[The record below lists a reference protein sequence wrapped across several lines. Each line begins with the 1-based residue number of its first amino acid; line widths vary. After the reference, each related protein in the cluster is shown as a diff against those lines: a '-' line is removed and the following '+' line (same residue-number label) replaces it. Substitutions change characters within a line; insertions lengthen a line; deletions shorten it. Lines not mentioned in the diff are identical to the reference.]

1 MVKKISSRLVY
12 AVITFFLL
20 TFFVFALSNMMKGN
34 ALDAQLA
41 ANPHMSQETY
51 NALLH
56 ERGLDRPIPVRY
68 LDWLTAFLHG
78 DMGTCDQFDVPV
90 SQILSERIGPT
101 LILNFTALILAVVI
115 SIPLGVMAAYKP
127 YSAWDNVSS
136 VLSFVGASMPS
147 FMMGLLG
154 VYFFAVKLHWLP
166 TQGMYYASQPH
177 TIGSLAIHLVL
188 PATIGALQMVGSI
201 LKQTRGAVLEVLN
214 EDYIKTAR
222 AKGVKEVA
230 VVIRHALRNAL
241 IPIITIIGL
250 EVPYVIGGSVVLET
264 IFAWPGMGSFLI
276 TSINARDFDP
286 IMGITVV
293 ICVVVML
300 TSILLDF
307 VYMFVDPRIAK
318 EK

>member
-1 MVKKISSRLVY
+1 MAKKILKRLLF
-12 AVITFFLL
+12 AVITFFVL

-34 ALDAQLA
+34 AVDAQLA
-41 ANPHMSQETY
+41 ANPRMSQETY
-51 NALLH
+51 EALLH
-56 ERGLDRPIPVRY
+56 ERGLDQPIPVRY
-68 LDWLTAFLHG
+68 WDWLSDFLQG
-78 DMGTCDQFDVPV
+78 DMGTCEQFNMPV
-90 SQILSERIGPT
+90 SQILAERVGPT
-101 LILNFTALILAVVI
+101 LILNFTALVLAVII

-127 YSAWDNVSS
+127 YSAWDNISS
-136 VLSFVGASMPS
+136 ALSFVGASMPS
-147 FMMGLLG
+147 FLMGILG
-154 VYFFAVKLHWLP
+154 VYIFAVKLHLVP
-166 TQGMYYASQPH
+166 TQGMYYANAPH
-177 TIGSLAIHLVL
+177 TIGSLAIHLIL
-188 PATIGALQMVGSI
+188 PASIGAFQMIGSI

-222 AKGVKEVA
+222 AKGVREVA

-250 EVPYVIGGSVVLET
+250 NIPYVVGGSVVLET
-264 IFAWPGMGSFLI
+264 IFAWPGVGSFLI

-286 IMGITVV
+286 IMGVTVV
-293 ICVVVML
+293 ICAVVMV

>member
-1 MVKKISSRLVY
+1 MAKNLLSRIFF
-12 AVITFFLL
+12 AVVTFFLL
-20 TFFVFALSNMMKGN
+20 TFFVFSLSNMMKGN
-34 ALDAQLA
+34 ALDAMLA
-41 ANPHMSQETY
+41 ANPHMSQATY
-51 NALLH
+51 DALMH
-56 ERGLDRPIPVRY
+56 ERGLDQPIPVRY
-68 LDWLTAFLHG
+68 MSWLTNFLHG
-78 DMGTCDQFDVPV
+78 NMGTCNQFNVPV
-90 SQILSERIGPT
+90 SQILAERIGPT
-101 LILNFTALILAVVI
+101 LILNFTALILAVLI

-127 YSAWDNVSS
+127 YSAWDNISS

-154 VYFFAVKLHWLP
+154 VYIFAVKLHWLP
-166 TQGMYYASQPH
+166 SQGMYYPNQPR
-177 TIGSLAIHLVL
+177 TLGALAIHLVL
-188 PATIGALQMVGSI
+188 PATIGAMMMVGSI

-222 AKGVKEVA
+222 AKGLSEVT
-230 VVIRHALRNAL
+230 VVLGHALRNAL

-264 IFAWPGMGSFLI
+264 IFAWPGVGSFLI

-293 ICVVVML
+293 ICIVVML

-307 VYMFVDPRIAK
+307 IYVFVDPRIAK